1 MAGEGAGSLRLVRA
15 MRIKFLATCVSDAP
29 DHPFQAGQIVT
40 LPGSEL
46 PAYFRSYVKRGEAIL
61 LPDDAT
67 ERAIE
72 PETEQSEPVRT
83 KGRKRAA
90 DGL

>member
-1 MAGEGAGSLRLVRA
+1 MDRRGLRLSPVVL

-29 DHPFQAGQIVT
+29 EHPFQAGQILS

-61 LPDDAT
+61 LPDDET
-67 ERAIE
+67 ERAVE
-72 PETEQSEPVRT
+72 PTSEQPEPLKS
-83 KGRKRAA
+83 KGRRR
-90 DGL
+90 GPLV